1 MNDKKE
7 NRSVIRTQL
16 LLKDGLTELMHQ
28 KPVQKISVKELT
40 DYVNL
45 NRGTFYLH
53 YKDIYDLLEQI
64 ENDMLVEFQE
74 INSTHK
80 VAEMD
85 GKPYALL
92 LDLFTLLQKNAEF
105 ARILLID
112 NREQTFVDKLKN
124 IIRERCLTDLTYI
137 FSSADPA
144 LFDLYTSYILS
155 GCIGII
161 ENWLKSSQRC
171 TPEILAHQT
180 EDIIL
185 HGLDIFR
192 K

>member
-16 LLKDGLTELMHQ
+16 LLKDGLTRLMHQ
-28 KPVQKISVKELT
+28 KPIQKISVKELT
-40 DYVNL
+40 DSVNL

-64 ENDMLVEFQE
+64 ENDMLIEFQE

-80 VAEMD
+80 VTEMD
-85 GKPYALL
+85 GKPYPLL
-92 LDLFTLLQKNAEF
+92 LDLFLLLQKNAEF
-105 ARILLID
+105 CRILLID
-112 NREQTFVDKLKN
+112 NRDQNFVDKLKN
-124 IIRERCLTDLTYI
+124 IIRKRCLANLTYI
-137 FSSADPA
+137 FSSTDSA
-144 LFDLYTSYILS
+144 LCSLYTSYILS

-161 ENWLKSSQRC
+161 ENWLEYSPRC
-171 TPEILAHQT
+171 TPEILAHRT

-185 HGLDIFR
+185 HGADIFR